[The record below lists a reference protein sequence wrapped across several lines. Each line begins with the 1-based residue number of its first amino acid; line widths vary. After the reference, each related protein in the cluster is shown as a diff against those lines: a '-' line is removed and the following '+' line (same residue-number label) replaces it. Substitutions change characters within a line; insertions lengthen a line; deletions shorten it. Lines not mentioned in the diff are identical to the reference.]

1 MSEIKCPECKKTFK
15 INETSYAKIR
25 QQVRDEEFKASV
37 AEQVKQLNE
46 KNLLEFN
53 REKNDLE
60 KTMTMNYQY

>member
-15 INETSYAKIR
+15 IDETSYAKIR
-25 QQVRDEEFKASV
+25 QQVRDEEFQASV

-53 REKNDLE
+53 REKNDLFR
-60 KTMTMNYQY
+60 